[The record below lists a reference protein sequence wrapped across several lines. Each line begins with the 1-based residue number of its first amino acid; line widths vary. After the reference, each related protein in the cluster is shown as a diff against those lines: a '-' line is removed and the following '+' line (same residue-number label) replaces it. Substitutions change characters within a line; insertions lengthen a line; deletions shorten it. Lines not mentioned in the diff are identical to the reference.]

1 MISSSDSSAD
11 LADIL
16 PEVPR
21 TAPRAEDHVLEVRI
35 SPEQPGIGINR
46 MAAGSPDDSG
56 IQKSPRLSTISDGL
70 TKFARSMNV
79 STVSVLGD
87 VSAAVR
93 EIDSRLSPSPET
105 LPSYREIRDAIIQL
119 LVARRGVKKAPLK

>member
-1 MISSSDSSAD
+1 
-11 LADIL
+11 
-16 PEVPR
+16 
-21 TAPRAEDHVLEVRI
+21 
-35 SPEQPGIGINR
+35 